1 MINSV
6 YARDARI
13 LQYTQTNFN
22 VMHHLNKLKNKNH
35 MIISI
40 EAEKAFGTIQHLFM
54 TKTFQKIDTGGTSV
68 NIVKAIY
75 DKPTANINLKGQKL
89 KTFPLRSGTR
99 QSCPFSPQLFSMVLE
114 VLAMAIS
121 EEKEIKRIQI

>member
-68 NIVKAIY
+68 NIVKA
-75 DKPTANINLKGQKL
+75 
-89 KTFPLRSGTR
+89 
-99 QSCPFSPQLFSMVLE
+99 V
-114 VLAMAIS
+114 
-121 EEKEIKRIQI
+121 